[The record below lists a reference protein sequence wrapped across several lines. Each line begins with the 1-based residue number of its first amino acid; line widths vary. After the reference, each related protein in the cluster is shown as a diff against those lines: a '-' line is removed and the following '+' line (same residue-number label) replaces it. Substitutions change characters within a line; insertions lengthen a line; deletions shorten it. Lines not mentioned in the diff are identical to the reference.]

1 MSSTELFYKE
11 YPCSYNSLLD
21 CENIIKTLQEVK
33 DAKFCFECGFPALL
47 PEEAE
52 IKGYRGSYQVT
63 KFLGVRG
70 FGRLYSGIQL
80 KDKQPVIIKEYLL
93 PSRTF
98 NQDETLQRKETFR
111 RIGGIDL
118 ADGRVQNFRLIQ
130 TWEAISPEKG
140 ERCYLIT
147 KDVQPSQTLKQYLK
161 RNGGMS
167 PSQVR
172 EFLSEVLQ
180 TLEFMHT
187 QKLRFPSNQIQRGLE
202 HGNINLDSVLIKVEN
217 KERFVVYLCDVA
229 IWENLFIPP
238 SIPQPAAKTH
248 MRDLESLGLVAFQL
262 WVGQTQLDPKDHQVW
277 PDNDNYLKQFLYR
290 LLSLDTPYG
299 STEIARQ
306 ELLRLRQPDES
317 NNFQPYADSQEQ
329 KKRFPKK
336 YWLLLAVLTFLLLG
350 GAILYYF
357 WQFSKLDEDQ
367 YLEWRGLI
375 QNFSKVDNVSSGKF
389 IYTGEQNGTWSHILE
404 QAPDNTKKLNEILI
418 NPKPDAKA
426 TFIYKPDKSSDI
438 ARVSQPIKEVQVK
451 VGEEMQK
458 VPKDFAIT
466 TLFDDITPDMNQQQV
481 AYDGLLVFVAFS
493 RNDSSLHKAL
503 DGKISLKQLRD
514 IYTGTVTDWR
524 EINENVPN
532 LKIEPYVPIEPEAI
546 QQFKKLVLKNNP
558 QDIALFDK
566 IAKTRTQNTGV
577 TQTQISTANNNG
589 QTTGIISFGIFSKTL
604 TQCSGYPLAI
614 VNNNQKIQPLLD
626 RTTKQPLEPSDNF
639 CDRPDFDTRRFQPN
653 GTANYPLGYP
663 LYVVYPKD
671 NTRQSGGSTFANML
685 ITRQG
690 QCLLTKSGLVPL
702 QPVPNDIRNYACKS
716 VP

>member
-11 YPCSYNSLLD
+11 YPCSYNAPLD
-21 CENIIKTLQEVK
+21 CENIIETLQEVK
-33 DAKFCFECGFPALL
+33 GAKFCFECGFPALL
-47 PEEAE
+47 PDESE

-98 NQDETLQRKETFR
+98 NEDETFQRKETFR

-130 TWEAISPEKG
+130 TWEAIGPEKG

-147 KDVQPSQTLKQYLK
+147 KDVQPSQTLREYLK
-161 RNGGMS
+161 QNGAMT

-172 EFLSEVLQ
+172 ELLSEVLQ
-180 TLEFMHT
+180 TLEFIHT
-187 QKLRFPSNQIQRGLE
+187 QKLRFPSNHVQRGLE

-217 KERFVVYLCDVA
+217 KERFLAYLCDVA
-229 IWENLFIPP
+229 IWENLFIPS
-238 SIPQPAAKTH
+238 SILQPAAKTH
-248 MRDLESLGLVAFQL
+248 MQDLESLGLVAFQL
-262 WVGQTQLDPKDHQVW
+262 WVGQTHLDPKDHQAW

-290 LLSLDTPYG
+290 LLSLNTPYG

-306 ELLRLRQPDES
+306 ELLRLTKPGES
-317 NNFQPYADSQEQ
+317 NNFQPSSDSQEQ
-329 KKRFPKK
+329 KKRFPQK
-336 YWLLLAVLTFLLLG
+336 YWLWLGVLAFLLLG
-350 GAILYYF
+350 GIIWYYF
-357 WQFSKLDEDQ
+357 WQLSKLDEDQ
-367 YLEWRGLI
+367 YLKWQGLV

-389 IYTGEQNGTWSHILE
+389 VYTGEQNGTWSYILG
-404 QAPDNTKKLNEILI
+404 QTPDNTMKLNEILT
-418 NPKPDAKA
+418 NPNPDAKA
-426 TFIYKPDKSSDI
+426 TFIYKPIQSSDI
-438 ARVSQPIKEVQVK
+438 AKISQPIKEVQEV
-451 VGEEMQK
+451 QK
-458 VPKDFAIT
+458 VPKDFAMT
-466 TLFDDITPDMNQQQV
+466 TLFDNITLDMNPKQV

-493 RNDSSLHKAL
+493 RNGFSLHQAL
-503 DGKISLKQLRD
+503 DGKISLEQLRD
-514 IYTGTVTDWR
+514 IYTGRINDWSQ
-524 EINENVPN
+524 INKNVQS
-532 LKIEPYVPIEPEAI
+532 LKIEPYVPTELEAI

-558 QDIALFDK
+558 QDIALFDE
-566 IAKTRTQNTGV
+566 IAKTRTQSTDI
-577 TQTQISTANNNG
+577 TQRQISTANNNG
-589 QTTGIISFGIFSKTL
+589 QTTGIISFSIFSKTWN
-604 TQCSGYPLAI
+604 QCSGYPLAI
-614 VNNNQKIQPLLD
+614 VNNNEKIQPFLD
-626 RTTKQPLEPSDNF
+626 HTTKRPLEPSDDF
-639 CDRPDFDTRRFQPN
+639 CDRPDFDTTRFQPN

>member
-21 CENIIKTLQEVK
+21 CENIIETLQEVK

-47 PEEAE
+47 PKEAE

-63 KFLGVRG
+63 KFLRVRG

-161 RNGGMS
+161 QNGAMA

-217 KERFVVYLCDVA
+217 KERFVAYLCDVA

-238 SIPQPAAKTH
+238 SIPQPVAKTH
-248 MRDLESLGLVAFQL
+248 IQDLESLGLVAFQL
-262 WVGQTQLDPKDHQVW
+262 WVGQTQLDPKDHQAW

-290 LLSLDTPYG
+290 LLSLNTPYG

-317 NNFQPYADSQEQ
+317 NNFQPSSDSQEQ
-329 KKRFPKK
+329 KKRFRKK
-336 YWLLLAVLTFLLLG
+336 YWLLLAVLAFLLLG
-350 GAILYYF
+350 GAIWYYF
-357 WQFSKLDEDQ
+357 WQRSKLDEGQ
-367 YLEWRGLI
+367 HLEKWRGLV
-375 QNFSKVDNVSSGKF
+375 QNFSKVNNVPSGKF
-389 IYTGEQNGTWSHILE
+389 SYAGEKDGTWSFILGQNPE
-404 QAPDNTKKLNEILI
+404 NDKTKLNDILT
-418 NPKPDAKA
+418 NPKPDAKV
-426 TFIYKPDKSSDI
+426 TFTYQGIPSSEI
-438 ARVSQPIKEVQVK
+438 AKVSKAVEEVQK
-451 VGEEMQK
+451 GE
-458 VPKDFAIT
+458 KDFAIT
-466 TLFDDITPDMNQQQV
+466 TLFDNITPDMNHKQV

-493 RNDSSLHKAL
+493 QNDSSLHKKL
-503 DGKISLKQLRD
+503 DGKISFEQLRG
-514 IYTGTVTDWR
+514 IYTDKIKYWHQ
-524 EINENVPN
+524 INKNAPR
-532 LKIEPYVPIEPEAI
+532 LAIEPYVPTEPEAI
-546 QQFKKLVLKNNP
+546 QQFKKLVLKNDP
-558 QDIALFDK
+558 QDIAVFEK
-566 IAKTRTQNTGV
+566 IAKT
-577 TQTQISTANNNG
+577 QTKATEDIQKQISTANDNG
-589 QTTGIISFGIFSKTL
+589 QTTGIISFGIFSKTWK
-604 TQCSGYPLAI
+604 QCSGYPLAI
-614 VNNNQKIQPLLD
+614 VNNNQKIQPLFHIIK
-626 RTTKQPLEPSDNF
+626 KQPLEPSDNF
-639 CDRPDFDTRRFQPN
+639 CDRAYFDTRSFQED
-653 GTANYPLGYP
+653 GTENYPLGYP
-663 LYVVYPKD
+663 LYVVYP
-671 NTRQSGGSTFANML
+671 RGGSPQPQPAGSIFADML
-685 ITRQG
+685 KTRQG
-690 QCLLTKSGLVPL
+690 QCLLIKSGLVPL
-702 QPVPNDIRNYACKS
+702 QPVPNDITYACKS

>member
-1 MSSTELFYKE
+1 MSSTESFYKE
-11 YPCSYNSLLD
+11 YPCSYNAPLD
-21 CENIIKTLQEVK
+21 CENIIETLQEVK
-33 DAKFCFECGFPALL
+33 NAKFCFECGFPALL
-47 PEEAE
+47 PEETE
-52 IKGYRGSYQVT
+52 IKGYRGSYQIT
-63 KFLGVRG
+63 RFLGLRG

-98 NQDETLQRKETFR
+98 NQDETFQRKETFR

-130 TWEAISPEKG
+130 TWEAIGPEKG

-147 KDVQPSQTLKQYLK
+147 KDVQPSQTLRQYLK
-161 RNGGMS
+161 QNGAMT

-187 QKLRFPSNQIQRGLE
+187 QKLRFPSNHVQRGLE

-217 KERFVVYLCDVA
+217 KERFVAYLCDVA
-229 IWENLFIPP
+229 VWENLFIPP

-248 MRDLESLGLVAFQL
+248 MQDLESLGLVAFQL
-262 WVGQTQLDPKDHQVW
+262 WVGQTQLDPKDHQAW

-290 LLSLDTPYG
+290 LLSLNTPYG

-306 ELLRLRQPDES
+306 ELLRLLKPGES
-317 NNFQPYADSQEQ
+317 NNFQPSSDSQEQ
-329 KKRFPKK
+329 KKRFLKK
-336 YWLLLAVLTFLLLG
+336 YWLWLGVLAFLLLG
-350 GAILYYF
+350 STIWYYF
-357 WQFSKLDEDQ
+357 WQRPKLDEDQ
-367 YLEWRGLI
+367 YLEWRGLV
-375 QNFSKVDNVSSGKF
+375 QNFSKVDNISSGKF
-389 IYTGEQNGTWSHILE
+389 IYTGEKIGTWSYILE
-404 QAPDNTKKLNEILI
+404 QAPDSKIKLNEILT
-418 NPKPDAKA
+418 NPNPDAKA
-426 TFIYKPDKSSDI
+426 TFIYELFESKDI
-438 ARVSQPIKEVQVK
+438 AQVSQPIKEVQEV
-451 VGEEMQK
+451 QK
-458 VPKDFAIT
+458 VPKDFAMT
-466 TLFDDITPDMNQQQV
+466 TLFDNITLDMNPKQV

-493 RNDSSLHKAL
+493 RNGFSLHKAL
-503 DGKISLKQLRD
+503 DGKISLEQLRD
-514 IYTGTVTDWR
+514 IYTGRIKDWSQ
-524 EINENVPN
+524 INKNVQS
-532 LKIEPYVPIEPEAI
+532 LKIEPYVPTEPEAI
-546 QQFKKLVLKNNP
+546 QQFKKLVLKNDP
-558 QDIALFDK
+558 QDIALFEE
-566 IAKTRTQNTGV
+566 IAKTRTQNTGT

-589 QTTGIISFGIFSKTL
+589 QTTGIISFGIFSKTWN
-604 TQCSGYPLAI
+604 QCSAYPLAI

-626 RTTKQPLEPSDNF
+626 PTTKRPLEPSDDF

-685 ITRQG
+685 LTRQG

>member
-11 YPCSYNSLLD
+11 YPCSYNSPLD
-21 CENIIKTLQEVK
+21 CENIIETLQEVK
-33 DAKFCFECGFPALL
+33 GAKFCFECGFPALL
-47 PEEAE
+47 PEETE

-80 KDKQPVIIKEYLL
+80 KEKQPVIIKEYLL

-98 NQDETLQRKETFR
+98 NQDETFQRKETFK
-111 RIGGIDL
+111 RIGGVDL

-130 TWEAISPEKG
+130 TWEAIGPEKG

-147 KDVQPSQTLKQYLK
+147 KDVQPSQTLTQYLK
-161 RNGGMS
+161 QNGAMT

-217 KERFVVYLCDVA
+217 KERFVAYLCDVS
-229 IWENLFIPP
+229 IWENLFTPP

-248 MRDLESLGLVAFQL
+248 MQDLESLGLVAFQL
-262 WVGQTQLDPKDHQVW
+262 WVGQTQLDPNNHQAW
-277 PDNDNYLKQFLYR
+277 PDNDNYLKEFLYR
-290 LLSLDTPYG
+290 LLSLSSPYG
-299 STEIARQ
+299 STQIARQ
-306 ELLRLRQPDES
+306 ELLRLRQPDQS
-317 NNFQPYADSQEQ
+317 NNLQPSSDSQEP

-336 YWLLLAVLTFLLLG
+336 YWLWLGVLAFLLLG
-350 GAILYYF
+350 GAIWHYF
-357 WQFSKLDEDQ
+357 WQLSQDEDQ
-367 YLEWRGLI
+367 YLEWQGLV
-375 QNFSKVDNVSSGKF
+375 QNFSKVDNVEPGNF
-389 IYTGEQNGTWSHILE
+389 TYTGEKDGTWSHILE
-404 QAPDNTKKLNEILI
+404 QTPDSIIKLNETLT

-426 TFIYKPDKSSDI
+426 TFTYKPIPSSDI
-438 ARVSQPIKEVQVK
+438 AKVSQPIKEVQV
-451 VGEEMQK
+451 GEVQE
-458 VPKDFAIT
+458 VPKDFAMTI
-466 TLFDDITPDMNQQQV
+466 LSDNITPDMNSKQV
-481 AYDGLLVFVAFS
+481 AYDGLLVFVAIS
-493 RNDSSLHKAL
+493 KNDSSLHKVL
-503 DGKISLKQLRD
+503 DGKISLEQLRD
-514 IYTGTVTDWR
+514 IYIGKIKNWH
-524 EINENVPN
+524 EINKNIQN
-532 LKIEPYVPIEPEAI
+532 LQIEPYVPTEPEAV
-546 QQFKKLVLKNNP
+546 QQFKKLVLKNDSKN
-558 QDIALFDK
+558 IALFEE
-566 IAKTRTQNTGV
+566 IAKTRTQNTG
-577 TQTQISTANNNG
+577 TTQIQISAANNNG
-589 QTTGIISFGIFSKTL
+589 QTTGIISFGIFSKTWN
-604 TQCSGYPLAI
+604 QCSAYPLAI
-614 VNNNQKIQPLLD
+614 VVNNQKIQPLLD
-626 RTTKQPLEPSDNF
+626 LVRKRPLEPSDDF
-639 CDRPDFDTRRFQPN
+639 CDRPYFDTRSFQPN

-671 NTRQSGGSTFANML
+671 STRQSGGSTFANML